1 MSALLSAPPSSL
13 SAQDAAGRFPSRWL
27 HRPDD
32 QADAD
37 VDDQHD
43 DQADGEVGDVGD
55 DGDDGDDGGCTALMI
70 KLILMLMLMTNMMT
84 LGNCRYLGNSWNK
97 AGHVEDILQD

>member
-1 MSALLSAPPSSL
+1 MSALLSALPSSL

-32 QADAD
+32 QAD
-37 VDDQHD
+37 
-43 DQADGEVGDVGD
+43 GEVGDVGD
-55 DGDDGDDGGCTALMI
+55 VGDDGGCTALMI
-70 KLILMLMLMTNMMT
+70 KLILMLMIKLMLMLMLMTNMMT